1 MNEEK
6 IVKTLVLIISQLGFF
21 ALLFFKEHNVIKF
34 MTMLNVLSLNNVR
47 HNHILFNHKEL
58 VLEHH

>member
-6 IVKTLVLIISQLGFF
+6 IVKTLVLIISQLEFI
-21 ALLFFKEHNVIKF
+21 ALLFFKEHSVIKF
-34 MTMLNVLSLNNVR
+34 MTILNVLSLNDAR
-47 HNHILFNHKEL
+47 HNNILFNHKEL